1 MISSMTGY
9 GRAEKIMN
17 DHLAVVELTSVN
29 NRYLEFQIRLPRT
42 LLALEQRIKKLL
54 SGGLHR
60 GKLNFSLSF
69 EDNVQPGSRMI
80 LNEEIADMYFKI
92 FTELKQHHQLD
103 GNISLNHFIGL
114 PDLITPQT
122 DELDL
127 ENIWIEIEPLCE
139 EALKNLMQMR
149 LDEGKNL
156 FDDFIKRLDLL
167 QSHVVNIKGISSNNV
182 TAYRDKLTKRITEIL
197 NDIPVDQQRIAMEAA
212 LVAEKM
218 DITEEI
224 TRLNSHIDNFR
235 QTLNQGEA
243 IGKRLAF
250 ILQEMHREANTI
262 SSKAADFE
270 ISEHVI
276 NIKDELEKLR
286 EQSMNIE

>member
-17 DHLAVVELTSVN
+17 NHLAVVEITSVN

-42 LLALEQRIKKLL
+42 LLALEQKIKKLL
-54 SGGLHR
+54 SSQLHR

-69 EDNVQPGSRMI
+69 EDNVQPGSRMA
-80 LNEEIADMYFKI
+80 LNDEIADMYFKI
-92 FTELKQHHQLD
+92 FTELKSRYNLAGD
-103 GNISLNHFIGL
+103 IGIKHFVGL

-122 DELDL
+122 DELVL
-127 ENIWIEIEPLCE
+127 ENIWNDIEPLCQDALQSFIKMRE
-139 EALKNLMQMR
+139 E
-149 LDEGKNL
+149 EGKNL
-156 FDDFIKRLDLL
+156 YDDFVKRLDLL
-167 QSHVVNIKGISSNNV
+167 HDHVKEIEKLSSANV
-182 TAYRDKLTKRITEIL
+182 IAYREKLNKRLTEIL
-197 NDIPVDQQRIAMEAA
+197 NEVPLDQQRIAMEAA
-212 LVAEKM
+212 LMAEKM

-224 TRLNSHIDNFR
+224 TRLGSHIDNFR
-235 QTLNQGEA
+235 QTLEQSDA

-262 SSKAADFE
+262 ASKAADFQ

>member
-1 MISSMTGY
+1 MTGY

-42 LLALEQRIKKLL
+42 LLALEQKIKKLF
-54 SGGLHR
+54 SGRLHR

-92 FTELKQHHQLD
+92 FSDLKQRHQLE
-103 GNISLNHFIGL
+103 GNISLNHFVGL

-122 DELDL
+122 DELVL
-127 ENIWIEIEPLCE
+127 ENIWIELEPICE

-149 LDEGKNL
+149 FDEGKNL
-156 FDDFIKRLDLL
+156 YDDFIKRLDLL
-167 QSHVVNIKGISSNNV
+167 QSHVVKIKGISSNNV
-182 TAYRDKLTKRITEIL
+182 TAYRDKLSKRISEIL
-197 NDIPVDQQRIAMEAA
+197 NDITVDQQRITMEAA
-212 LVAEKM
+212 LMAEKM

-235 QTLNQGEA
+235 QTLNQGDA